1 MSSNVSTPSVTFFRH
16 LSISPVEAIK
26 VRVMSVCQTVQ
37 NVNSREQP
45 YLAIFFYLP
54 LLLIVVVL
62 FIYIE
67 LRIHRMDEGVNGVA
81 IEVSD
86 ERLCL

>member
-1 MSSNVSTPSVTFFRH
+1 MTFFRH
-16 LSISPVEAIK
+16 RSISPVEAIK
-26 VRVMSVCQTVQ
+26 VSVMSLCQVFQ
-37 NVNSREQP
+37 NANTREQP

-67 LRIHRMDEGVNGVA
+67 LCIHRMDGGVNGM
-81 IEVSD
+81 ESKVSD